1 MYPQL
6 KPLKQKKLYKQI
18 QKQMIRQDK
27 RVKLYMINENW
38 LKIRKQKDRRRRRVL
53 ERLWRI
59 RQLTLMKAGE
69 LPLPT
74 LSLT

>member
-6 KPLKQKKLYKQI
+6 KPLRQKKLYQQIKKQEV
-18 QKQMIRQDK
+18 RDK
-27 RVKLYMINENW
+27 RIRLYLMNENW

-59 RQLTLMKAGE
+59 KQLTLLKTGRM
-69 LPLPT
+69 PLPS
-74 LSLT
+74 LS

>member
-6 KPLKQKKLYKQI
+6 KPLRQKKLYQQIKKQEVRE
-18 QKQMIRQDK
+18 KRIR
-27 RVKLYMINENW
+27 LYLMNQNW

-59 RQLTLMKAGE
+59 KQLTLLKTGRM
-69 LPLPT
+69 PLPS
-74 LSLT
+74 LS

>member
-6 KPLKQKKLYKQI
+6 KPLRQKKLYQQIKKQEV
-18 QKQMIRQDK
+18 RDK
-27 RVKLYMINENW
+27 RIKLYLMNENW

-59 RQLTLMKAGE
+59 KQLTLLKTGRM
-69 LPLPT
+69 PLPS
-74 LSLT
+74 LS

>member
-6 KPLKQKKLYKQI
+6 KPLKQKKLYQQLKKQEA
-18 QKQMIRQDK
+18 KEKRIR
-27 RVKLYMINENW
+27 LYLMNENW

-59 RQLTLMKAGE
+59 KQLTLLKTGRM
-69 LPLPT
+69 PLPS
-74 LSLT
+74 LS

>member
-6 KPLKQKKLYKQI
+6 KPLKQKKLYQQIKKQEV
-18 QKQMIRQDK
+18 KEK
-27 RVKLYMINENW
+27 RMRLYLMNENW

-59 RQLTLMKAGE
+59 KQLTLLKTGRM
-69 LPLPT
+69 PLPS
-74 LSLT
+74 LS

>member
-6 KPLKQKKLYKQI
+6 KPLKQKKLYQQIKKQEVRE
-18 QKQMIRQDK
+18 KRIR
-27 RVKLYMINENW
+27 LYLMNENW

-59 RQLTLMKAGE
+59 KQLTLLKTGRM
-69 LPLPT
+69 PLPS
-74 LSLT
+74 LS

>member
-6 KPLKQKKLYKQI
+6 KPLKQKKLYQQIKKQKV
-18 QKQMIRQDK
+18 QEKRIR
-27 RVKLYMINENW
+27 LYFMNQNW

-59 RQLTLMKAGE
+59 KQLTLLKTGRM
-69 LPLPT
+69 PLPS
-74 LSLT
+74 LS

>member
-6 KPLKQKKLYKQI
+6 KPLKQKKLYQQTKKQEV
-18 QKQMIRQDK
+18 KEKRIR
-27 RVKLYMINENW
+27 LYLMNENW

-59 RQLTLMKAGE
+59 RQLTLLKTGRM
-69 LPLPT
+69 PLPS
-74 LSLT
+74 LS

>member
-59 RQLTLMKAGE
+59 KQLTLMKSGE

-74 LSLT
+74 LS

>member
-6 KPLKQKKLYKQI
+6 KPLKQKKLYQQIKKQEV
-18 QKQMIRQDK
+18 QEK
-27 RVKLYMINENW
+27 RIKLYLMNQNW

-59 RQLTLMKAGE
+59 KQLTLMKAGE
-69 LPLPT
+69 LPLPS
-74 LSLT
+74 LS

>member
-6 KPLKQKKLYKQI
+6 KPLKQKKLYQQTKKQ
-18 QKQMIRQDK
+18 KVKEKRIR
-27 RVKLYMINENW
+27 LYLMNENW

-59 RQLTLMKAGE
+59 QQLRLLKTGRM
-69 LPLPT
+69 PL
-74 LSLT
+74 LSLS

>member
-6 KPLKQKKLYKQI
+6 KPLRQKKLYQQIKKQEVRE
-18 QKQMIRQDK
+18 KRIR
-27 RVKLYMINENW
+27 LYLMNQNW

-59 RQLTLMKAGE
+59 KQLTLLKTGGM
-69 LPLPT
+69 PLPS
-74 LSLT
+74 LS